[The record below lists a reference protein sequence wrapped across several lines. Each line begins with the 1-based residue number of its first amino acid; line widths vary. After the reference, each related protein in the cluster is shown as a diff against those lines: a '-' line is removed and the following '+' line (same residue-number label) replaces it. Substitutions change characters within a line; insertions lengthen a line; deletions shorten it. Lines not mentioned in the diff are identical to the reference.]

1 MNSVT
6 EHKIT
11 VFSIQS
17 LYNPSSSI
25 VSSYKPVHLQLCVNQ
40 SLRKNINPRTMVSGS
55 FLINLSVNHGFQ
67 DHFLSICPKTM
78 VSGWF
83 FINLSENHGFQDDFS
98 SICPRTRVSGS
109 FLIIVENYN
118 LSIIFHQSGFR
129 IIFDQSVWEPWFQNN
144 FWPTC
149 PYHTVPLSWVLFC
162 LVILFL

>member
-67 DHFLSICPKTM
+67 DHFYQSVRKP
-78 VSGWF
+78 W
-83 FINLSENHGFQDDFS
+83 FQDDFS

-109 FLIIVENYN
+109 FLIIARTKISGSFFINLVSGLSLINLYENHD
-118 LSIIFHQSGFR
+118 LR
-129 IIFDQSVWEPWFQNN
+129 IIFDQPV
-144 FWPTC
+144 
-149 PYHTVPLSWVLFC
+149 HI
-162 LVILFL
+162 ILFL